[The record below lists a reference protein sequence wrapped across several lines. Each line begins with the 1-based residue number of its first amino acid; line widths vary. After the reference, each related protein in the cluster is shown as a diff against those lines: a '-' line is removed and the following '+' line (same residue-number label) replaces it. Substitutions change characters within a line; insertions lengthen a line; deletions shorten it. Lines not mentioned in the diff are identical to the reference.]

1 MNKFQTFLTCSI
13 VGAFVFGFTL
23 NLAHAAECPTKK
35 NPFLVQITAEGIGTD
50 LSTAKLAAKNSLK
63 ERAILLKETYGFP
76 TMFKMFIGLTHE
88 LQTFPELPREPTTT
102 ATLIAW
108 YELDFDK
115 GIMTPFPSRCFGKT
129 TSGVIQ
135 EHDVVHDE
143 GY

>member
-1 MNKFQTFLTCSI
+1 MNKYQYFLACSIIGTFLL
-13 VGAFVFGFTL
+13 GFTL

-35 NPFLVQITAEGIGTD
+35 DPFLVLITAEGTGKD
-50 LSTAKLAAKNSLK
+50 LSAAKLDAKRSLK

-88 LQTFPELPREPTTT
+88 LQTFPELPQEPSTT

-108 YELDFDK
+108 YELDFDQGLMK
-115 GIMTPFPSRCFGKT
+115 PFPSRCFGKT
-129 TSGVIQ
+129 VSGVIQ